1 MVEFGFPVQLLPVV
15 RVRQRSG
22 AAAWWFTG
30 DAAACLSDW
39 RASWRAAMPDEIWQR
54 QYDAIVHEWAGIAL
68 VYGANV
74 LETRPAHRHL
84 TPEEITAVIMPA
96 GQAA

>member
-1 MVEFGFPVQLLPVV
+1 MVEFGFRFSCFRSCEFL
-15 RVRQRSG
+15 QRSG

-74 LETRPAHRHL
+74 LGRGRRIGT
-84 TPEEITAVIMPA
+84 
-96 GQAA
+96 